1 MAHPSKYLTSH
12 NVIVTASGKLMTK
25 CKTYLLCVMDL
36 SKAVERREENIGRNE
51 LVLTLLGYT
60 SPTPKKRRT
69 FSGSTERNGSLSVLN
84 KLSI

>member
-1 MAHPSKYLTSH
+1 
-12 NVIVTASGKLMTK
+12 
-25 CKTYLLCVMDL
+25 MDL

-69 FSGSTERNGSLSVLN
+69 FSGSTERNGSFSVLN